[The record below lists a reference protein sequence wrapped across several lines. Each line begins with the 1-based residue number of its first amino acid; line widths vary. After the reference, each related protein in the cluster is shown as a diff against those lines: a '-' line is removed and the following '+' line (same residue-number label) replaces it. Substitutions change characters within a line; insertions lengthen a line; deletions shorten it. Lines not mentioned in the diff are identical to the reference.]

1 MTPVSPSPQAAGAAA
16 LCHLARSQ
24 KLLVCVGSGG
34 VGKTTTAASV
44 ALWAALAG
52 RRVLVLTIDPARRLA
67 NSLGLTEIGNT
78 EVRIPLERLM
88 EAEGPQADGSPGSS
102 AKPGGELWA
111 MMLDPK
117 STLDDVISRVSKDDA
132 TRDAIF
138 QNRIYRQI
146 AGSFSGSQEYMAT
159 ERLYDV
165 YGSGRYDLIVL
176 DTPPVKNALD
186 FLEAPGRLSRFLD
199 RQVMKWFL
207 TPPEDDS
214 GVSKRLMLGTSAVVY
229 RLLGHIFGREFLKEL
244 SVFFTLFRDL
254 YDGMRER
261 HEAVG
266 RIFGDG
272 RTTFVV
278 VSAPNEPSVDVAT
291 FFLHELRQ
299 RKLRV
304 GAVVVNQLH
313 RARLVNPDVD
323 ALIGRPARELSPT
336 LAAQMLARLG
346 AAHRRLRDLAA
357 LERQWVARLT
367 IEAVGPGGVG
377 LPMVEVDRQA
387 AEVHDLAGLLGL
399 HRWLFESRT

>member
-1 MTPVSPSPQAAGAAA
+1 MSPSAVAE
-16 LCHLARSQ
+16 LARTQ
-24 KLLVCVGSGG
+24 RLIVCVGSGG
-34 VGKTTTAASV
+34 VGKTTTAASL
-44 ALWAALAG
+44 ALWAALSG

-67 NSLGLTEIGNT
+67 NALGLSEIGNT
-78 EVRIPLERLM
+78 EVRIPLEALL
-88 EAEGPQADGSPGSS
+88 GSRAP
-102 AKPGGELWA
+102 AGGELWA

-117 STLDDVISRVSKDDA
+117 STLDDVIAKVSKDTA

-138 QNRIYRQI
+138 QNRIYRSI

-207 TPPEDDS
+207 TPAEEERAI
-214 GVSKRLMLGTSAVVY
+214 GKRLMLGTSAVVY
-229 RLLGHIFGREFLKEL
+229 RLLGHIFGREFLSEL
-244 SVFFTLFRDL
+244 SLFFTLFRDL

-261 HEAVG
+261 HEAVS
-266 RIFGDG
+266 RIFGDA

-291 FFLHELRQ
+291 FFLHELRT

-313 RARLVNPDVD
+313 RAKLISPDVD
-323 ALIGRPARELSPT
+323 ALLGRRARELDP
-336 LAAQMLARLG
+336 LVAPQLLARLG
-346 AAHRRLRDLAA
+346 AAHRRLRDLAG
-357 LERQWVARLT
+357 LETQWVRRLVA
-367 IEAVGPGGVG
+367 EAGGVP
-377 LPMVEVDRQA
+377 LVEVDRQA
-387 AEVHDLAGLLGL
+387 QEVHDLEGLLGL
-399 HRWLFESRT
+399 HRWLVG

>member
-1 MTPVSPSPQAAGAAA
+1 MSRSP
-16 LCHLARSQ
+16 LEELARTQ

-34 VGKTTTAASV
+34 VGKTTSAASL

-67 NSLGLTEIGNT
+67 NSLGLSEIGNQ
-78 EVRIPLERLM
+78 EVRIPLERLLT
-88 EAEGPQADGSPGSS
+88 EAAGAPEPVA
-102 AKPGGELWA
+102 GGQLWA

-117 STLDDVISRVSKDDA
+117 STLDDVIGKVSKDTA

-138 QNRIYRQI
+138 ANRIYRSI

-186 FLEAPGRLSRFLD
+186 FLEAPGRLARFLD
-199 RQVMKWFL
+199 RQVIKWFL
-207 TPPEDDS
+207 TPYEEE
-214 GVSKRLMLGTSAVVY
+214 GGMGKRLMLGTSAVVY

-244 SVFFTLFRDL
+244 SIFFTLFRDL

-266 RIFGDG
+266 RIFGDP
-272 RTTFVV
+272 RTTFLV
-278 VSAPNEPSVDVAT
+278 VSGPNEPSVDVAT
-291 FFLHELRQ
+291 FFLQELRA
-299 RKLRV
+299 RSLKV
-304 GAVVVNQLH
+304 GGIVVNQLH

-323 ALIGRPARELSPT
+323 ALLGRRARELDPA
-336 LAAQMLARLG
+336 LAPQVLARLG

-357 LERQWVARLT
+357 LERQWVTRLGAT
-367 IEAVGPGGVG
+367 APGV
-377 LPMVEVDRQA
+377 PMVEIDRQPG
-387 AEVHDLAGLLGL
+387 EVHDLSGLLLL
-399 HRWLFESRT
+399 HRWLFAPI

>member
-1 MTPVSPSPQAAGAAA
+1 MSRSP
-16 LCHLARSQ
+16 LEELARTQ

-34 VGKTTTAASV
+34 VGKTTSAASL

-67 NSLGLTEIGNT
+67 NSLGLSEIGNQ
-78 EVRIPLERLM
+78 EVRIPLERLLT
-88 EAEGPQADGSPGSS
+88 EAAGAPEPV
-102 AKPGGELWA
+102 PGGQLWA

-117 STLDDVISRVSKDDA
+117 STLDDVIGKVSKDPE

-138 QNRIYRQI
+138 ANRIYRSI

-186 FLEAPGRLSRFLD
+186 FLEAPGRLARFLD

-207 TPPEDDS
+207 SPYEEEG
-214 GVSKRLMLGTSAVVY
+214 GVGKRLMLGTSAVVY

-244 SVFFTLFRDL
+244 SIFFTLFRDL

-266 RIFGDG
+266 RIFGDP
-272 RTTFVV
+272 RTTFLV
-278 VSAPNEPSVDVAT
+278 VSGPNEPSVDVAT
-291 FFLHELRQ
+291 FFLQELRA
-299 RKLRV
+299 RSLKV
-304 GAVVVNQLH
+304 GGIVVNQLH

-323 ALIGRPARELSPT
+323 ALLGRRARELDPA
-336 LAAQMLARLG
+336 LAPQVLARLG

-357 LERQWVARLT
+357 LERQWVTRLAAT
-367 IEAVGPGGVG
+367 APGVA
-377 LPMVEVDRQA
+377 LVEIDRQPG
-387 AEVHDLAGLLGL
+387 EVHDLSGLLLL
-399 HRWLFESRT
+399 HRWLFAPI

>member
-1 MTPVSPSPQAAGAAA
+1 MSRSP
-16 LCHLARSQ
+16 LEELARTQ

-34 VGKTTTAASV
+34 VGKTTSAASL

-67 NSLGLTEIGNT
+67 NSLGLSEIGNQ
-78 EVRIPLERLM
+78 EVRIPLERLLT
-88 EAEGPQADGSPGSS
+88 AAAGAAAPV
-102 AKPGGELWA
+102 PGGQLWA

-117 STLDDVISRVSKDDA
+117 STLDDVIGKVSKDPA

-138 QNRIYRQI
+138 ANRIYRSI

-186 FLEAPGRLSRFLD
+186 FLEAPGRLARFLD
-199 RQVMKWFL
+199 RQVMRWFL
-207 TPPEDDS
+207 TPYEEE
-214 GVSKRLMLGTSAVVY
+214 GGMGKRLMLGTSAVVY

-266 RIFGDG
+266 RIFGDP
-272 RTTFVV
+272 RTTFLV
-278 VSAPNEPSVDVAT
+278 VSGPNEPSVDVAT
-291 FFLHELRQ
+291 FFLQELRA
-299 RKLRV
+299 RSLKV
-304 GAVVVNQLH
+304 GGIVVNQLH

-323 ALIGRPARELSPT
+323 ALLGRRARELDPV
-336 LAAQMLARLG
+336 LAPQVLARLG

-357 LERQWVARLT
+357 LERQWVTRLAAT
-367 IEAVGPGGVG
+367 APGVA
-377 LPMVEVDRQA
+377 MVEIDRQPG
-387 AEVHDLAGLLGL
+387 EVHDLSGLLLL
-399 HRWLFESRT
+399 HRWLFAPI

>member
-1 MTPVSPSPQAAGAAA
+1 MNDDSP
-16 LCHLARSQ
+16 LTDLARTQ
-24 KLLVCVGSGG
+24 RLLVCVGSGG

-44 ALWAALAG
+44 ALWAALRG

-67 NSLGLTEIGNT
+67 NSLGLNEIGNM
-78 EVRIPLERLM
+78 EVRIPLERLL
-88 EAEGPQADGSPGSS
+88 GDADGP
-102 AKPGGELWA
+102 AFEPVAGGELWA

-117 STLDDVISRVSKDDA
+117 STLDDVIGKVSKDEA

-138 QNRIYRQI
+138 ANRIYRSI

-165 YGSGRYDLIVL
+165 YGSGRYDMIVL

-186 FLEAPGRLSRFLD
+186 FLEAPGRLARFLD

-207 TPPEDDS
+207 TPYEEEPAF
-214 GVSKRLMLGTSAVVY
+214 GKRLMLGTSAVVY

-244 SVFFTLFRDL
+244 SIFFTLFRDL

-261 HEAVG
+261 HEAVS
-266 RIFGDG
+266 RIFGDS

-278 VSAPNEPSVDVAT
+278 VSAPNEPSVDVAS
-291 FFLHELRQ
+291 FFLQELKGRT
-299 RKLRV
+299 LRV
-304 GAVVVNQLH
+304 GAIVVNQLH

-323 ALIGRPARELSPT
+323 ALLGRKARELEPL
-336 LAAQMLARLG
+336 LAPLVLARLG

-357 LERQWVARLT
+357 LERQWITRL
-367 IEAVGPGGVG
+367 AAYAPSV
-377 LPMVEVDRQA
+377 PMIEVDRQPG
-387 AEVHDLAGLLGL
+387 EVHDLAGLLSL
-399 HRWLFESRT
+399 HRWLFPG

>member
-1 MTPVSPSPQAAGAAA
+1 MITVRAPLQSAGAAA
-16 LCHLARSQ
+16 LCELAGSQ

-78 EVRIPLERLM
+78 EVKIPLERLM
-88 EAEGPQADGSPGSS
+88 KAAGSPGGGP
-102 AKPGGELWA
+102 ATTTRPAGELWA

-117 STLDDVISRVSKDDA
+117 STLDDVISRVSKDA
-132 TRDAIF
+132 KTRDAIF
-138 QNRIYRQI
+138 ENRIYRQI

-207 TPPEDDS
+207 TPEQDES
-214 GVSKRLMLGTSAVVY
+214 AVSKRLLLGTSAVVY

-266 RIFGDG
+266 RIFGDA
-272 RTTFVV
+272 RTSFVV

-323 ALIGRPARELSPT
+323 ALIGRPARELSSS

-357 LERQWVARLT
+357 LERQWVTRLAV
-367 IEAVGPGGVG
+367 EAVGPGGGG

-387 AEVHDLAGLLGL
+387 VEVHDLVGLLGL
-399 HRWLFESRT
+399 HRWLFEARS

>member
-1 MTPVSPSPQAAGAAA
+1 MSLAP
-16 LCHLARSQ
+16 LEDLARTQ
-24 KLLVCVGSGG
+24 HLLVCVGSGG

-67 NSLGLTEIGNT
+67 NSLGLSEIGNQ
-78 EVRIPLERLM
+78 EVRIPLERLL
-88 EAEGPQADGSPGSS
+88 AEGEGRSLTPVA
-102 AKPGGELWA
+102 GGELWA

-117 STLDDVISRVSKDDA
+117 STLDDVIAKVSKDPA

-138 QNRIYRQI
+138 ANRIYRSI

-165 YGSGRYDLIVL
+165 YGSSRYDLIVL

-186 FLEAPGRLSRFLD
+186 FLEAPGRLARFLD

-207 TPPEDDS
+207 TPPEEE
-214 GVSKRLMLGTSAVVY
+214 GAFGKRLMLGTSAVVY

-244 SVFFTLFRDL
+244 SIFFTLFRDL

-261 HEAVG
+261 HEAVS
-266 RIFGDG
+266 RIFGDQ

-278 VSAPNEPSVDVAT
+278 VSAPNEPSVDVAS
-291 FFLHELRQ
+291 FFLQELKGRA
-299 RKLRV
+299 LRV

-323 ALIGRPARELSPT
+323 ALLGRRARELDPVI
-336 LAAQMLARLG
+336 APQVLARLG

-357 LERQWVARLT
+357 LERQWIIRL
-367 IEAVGPGGVG
+367 AAHAPDV
-377 LPMVEVDRQA
+377 PMIEVDRKA
-387 AEVHDLAGLLGL
+387 GEVHDLAGLLSL
-399 HRWLFESRT
+399 HRWLFPG

>member
-1 MTPVSPSPQAAGAAA
+1 MSATPGPDALGQLAATQ
-16 LCHLARSQ
+16 R
-24 KLLVCVGSGG
+24 LLVCVGSGG
-34 VGKTTTAASV
+34 VGKTTTAASI

-67 NSLGLTEIGNT
+67 NSLGLSEIGNA
-78 EVRIPLERLM
+78 EVRIPLERLLTDTGGT
-88 EAEGPQADGSPGSS
+88 AAPIR
-102 AKPGGELWA
+102 GGELWA
-111 MMLDPK
+111 MMLDPR
-117 STLDDVISRVSKDDA
+117 STLDDVISRVAKDAA

-138 QNRIYRQI
+138 QNRIFRQI

-207 TPPEDDS
+207 TPYDEDG
-214 GVSKRLMLGTSAVVY
+214 GVSKRLMLGTTAVVY
-229 RLLGHIFGREFLKEL
+229 RLLGHIFGKEFLKEL
-244 SVFFTLFRDL
+244 SIFFTLFRDL

-272 RTTFVV
+272 RTTFIVV
-278 VSAPNEPSVDVAT
+278 TAPNEPSVDVAT
-291 FFLHELRQ
+291 FFLQELRQ

-304 GAVVVNQLH
+304 GAVLVNQLH

-323 ALIGRPARELSPT
+323 ALLGRAAREIDPS
-336 LAAQMLARLG
+336 LAPQMLARLG
-346 AAHRRLRDLAA
+346 AAHRRLRELAL
-357 LERQWVARLT
+357 LERQWVQKLAAEAAR
-367 IEAVGPGGVG
+367 PGGPAIP
-377 LPMVEVDRQA
+377 LVEVDRLTN
-387 AEVHDLAGLLGL
+387 EVHDLPGLLGL
-399 HRWLFESRT
+399 HRWLFPPKR